1 MFFKRKLYDKLL
13 DWKNRSQGR
22 SALLIEGARRVGKSS
37 LVREFGTHEYKTCAV
52 IDFFRISKPV
62 RRVFEEDCDDIAV
75 FLKRLSAVL
84 GVPFHARET
93 LIVFDEVQ
101 CYPRARG
108 LIKYLVEDGRYDYIE
123 TGSLVSIRQNV
134 EGIVIPSEEHS
145 VRLNPMDFE
154 EFLWALGDETT
165 TPYLRECF
173 DARRPLGGGVFEK
186 TMRLWRTYLLVG
198 GMPQSVAEFVASRD
212 FARADE
218 VKREILSLYRKDI
231 AKAEAKDVQ
240 KITAIFDELPNQLSR
255 PGGSRTYRLSELD
268 KAARMR
274 EYEDAFRWLEDA
286 HIVMTCANATDPTT
300 VSLTQSQD
308 HTTFKAFL
316 CDTGLLV
323 THTFWNS
330 GFSGNAFYEAVLDDD
345 LSINEGMLVENMVA
359 QMMKVSR
366 ERLFYY
372 SRSDPRDRAN
382 RMEID
387 FLSVRDRQVCPVEV
401 KSSQSHAHASL
412 DKFVRKFAGRLG
424 TPVVLCPRDVATAGG
439 VQYLPPPMAMFV

>member
-84 GVPFHARET
+84 GVPFHERET

-108 LIKYLVEDGRYDYIE
+108 LVKYLIEDGRYDYIE

-154 EFLWALGDETT
+154 EFLWAMGDETT

-240 KITAIFDELPNQLSR
+240 KITAIFDELPNQLAR

-330 GFSGNAFYEAVLDDD
+330 GFSGNAFYEAVLDDN

-372 SRSDPRDRAN
+372 SRSDPRERAN

-412 DKFVRKFAGRLG
+412 DKFVRKFAGRVG
-424 TPVVLCPRDVATAGG
+424 TPVVLCPRDVVSVGG
-439 VQYLPPPMAMFV
+439 VQYLPLPMAMFV